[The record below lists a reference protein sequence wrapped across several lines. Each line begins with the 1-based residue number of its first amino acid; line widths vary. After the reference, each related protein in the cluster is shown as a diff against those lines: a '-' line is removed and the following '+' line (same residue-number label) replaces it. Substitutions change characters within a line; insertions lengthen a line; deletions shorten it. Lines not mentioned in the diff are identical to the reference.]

1 MSKKDLLFQIA
12 QRQQGYF
19 TSLQAEECGFPSS
32 NFHRY
37 LISKEWIRELH
48 GIYRLARY
56 PMTDRPELVL
66 WSLWSRDKKGQVRGV
81 WSHETAL
88 DIFELSDVMPSKL
101 HMSVP
106 KKFRKRTSIPKVL
119 ALHYADLRDVDIQA
133 QQGYLITTPLRTL
146 IDIAQAGELSY
157 DLIKQAVH
165 DALRKG
171 MVSRREL
178 NQANLQ
184 NNIPILL
191 RILDEFGLQN
201 SD

>member
-12 QRQQGYF
+12 ERQQGYF
-19 TSLQAEECGFPSS
+19 TSLQAEECGYPSS
-32 NFHRY
+32 NVHRY
-37 LISKEWIRELH
+37 LISKEWIREQH
-48 GIYRLARY
+48 SIYRLAHY

-106 KKFRKRTSIPKVL
+106 KKFRKRGDIPKVL
-119 ALHYADLRDVDIQA
+119 ALHYVDLREVDIQA

-171 MVSRREL
+171 MVTRKEL

-184 NNIPILL
+184 SQIPILL
-191 RILDEFGLQN
+191 RILDEYGLQN

>member
-12 QRQQGYF
+12 ERQQGYF
-19 TSLQAEECGFPSS
+19 TSRQAEECGYPSS
-32 NFHRY
+32 NVHRY
-37 LISKEWIRELH
+37 LISKEWIRERH

-106 KKFRKRTSIPKVL
+106 KKFRKRVEIPKAL
-119 ALHYADLRDVDIQA
+119 ALHYVDLREVDIQA
-133 QQGYLITTPLRTL
+133 QQGYLVTTPLRTL

-165 DALRKG
+165 AALRKG
-171 MVSRREL
+171 MVTRREL

-184 NNIPILL
+184 VQIPILL
-191 RILDEFGLQN
+191 RILDEYGL
-201 SD
+201 